1 MSVKTHKMNIVLA
14 DIEGNLIKAWNDI
27 TSNSSNVTTYQG
39 SIFEVECDALVSPA
53 NSFGFMDGSLDFAIS
68 EFFGWHVQ
76 DRLQEAIKSKHS
88 GELLVGQVEIV
99 STDHTSIPYVISAP
113 TMRVPLDIRG
123 TANPYLAIR
132 GVLLAVK
139 HGIFKDGTP
148 VKDRIK
154 TIAFPGMGTG
164 VGQISPQVF
173 AEQMK
178 QAVKDVI
185 EEKFEFPQT
194 IGHAEKSHREMN

>member
-1 MSVKTHKMNIVLA
+1 MNIVLA
-14 DIEGNLIKAWNDI
+14 DIEGNLINAWNDI
-27 TSNSSNVTTYQG
+27 ASNNSNITTYQG

-53 NSFGFMDGSLDFAIS
+53 NSFGFMDGSLDFEIS

-76 DRLQEAIKSKHS
+76 DRLQEAIKSKHN

-99 STDHTSIPYVISAP
+99 PTDHTSIPYMISAP
-113 TMRVPLDIRG
+113 TMRVPMDVRG

-139 HGIFKDGTP
+139 HGVFKDGTP

-164 VGQISPQVF
+164 VGQITPTVF
-173 AEQMK
+173 AKQMK
-178 QAVKDVI
+178 QAVEDVI
-185 EEKFEFPQT
+185 EDKFEFPKT
-194 IGHAEKSHREMN
+194 IWNTEKNHREMN

>member
-1 MSVKTHKMNIVLA
+1 MNIVLA
-14 DIEGNLIKAWNDI
+14 DVDGGLINAWNDVA
-27 TSNSSNVTTYQG
+27 SNNTYVTTHQG
-39 SIFEVECDALVSPA
+39 SIFGVECDALVSPA
-53 NSFGFMDGSLDFAIS
+53 NSFGFMDGSLDFSIS
-68 EFFGWHVQ
+68 EYFGWHVQ
-76 DRLQEAIKSKHS
+76 DRLQDAIKSKHH
-88 GELLVGQVEIV
+88 GELLVGQVEIIP
-99 STDHTSIPYVISAP
+99 TDHDSIPYVISAP
-113 TMRVPLDIRG
+113 TMRVPMDIKG

-139 HGIFKDGTP
+139 YGIFKDGTP

>member
-1 MSVKTHKMNIVLA
+1 MNIILA
-14 DIEGNLIKAWNDI
+14 DVDGNLINAWNDI
-27 TSNSSNVTTYQG
+27 ASNNVYVTTYRG

-53 NSFGFMDGSLDFAIS
+53 NSFGFMDGSLDFSIS
-68 EFFGWHVQ
+68 EYFGWHVQ
-76 DRLQEAIKSKHS
+76 DRLQDAIKSKHH
-88 GELLVGQVEIV
+88 GELLVGQVEIIP
-99 STDHTSIPYVISAP
+99 TDHDSIPYVISAP
-113 TMRVPLDIRG
+113 TMRVPMDVRG

-139 HGIFKDGTP
+139 NGVFKDGTP

-154 TIAFPGMGTG
+154 TISFPGMGTG

-178 QAVKDVI
+178 QAVQDVI

-194 IGHAEKSHREMN
+194 IWNAEKSHQEMN

>member
-1 MSVKTHKMNIVLA
+1 MNIVLA
-14 DIEGNLIKAWNDI
+14 DIEGNLINAWNDI
-27 TSNSSNVTTYQG
+27 ASNNSNITTYQG

-53 NSFGFMDGSLDFAIS
+53 NSFGFMDGSLDFEIS

-76 DRLQEAIKSKHS
+76 NRLQEAIKSKHN

-99 STDHTSIPYVISAP
+99 PTDHTSIPYVISAP
-113 TMRVPLDIRG
+113 TMRIPMDVRG

-139 HGIFKDGTP
+139 HGVFKDGTP

-164 VGQISPQVF
+164 VGQITPTVF
-173 AEQMK
+173 AKQMK
-178 QAVKDVI
+178 QAVEDVI
-185 EEKFEFPQT
+185 EDKFEFPKT
-194 IGHAEKSHREMN
+194 IWNTEKNHREMN

>member
-1 MSVKTHKMNIVLA
+1 MNIVLA
-14 DIEGNLIKAWNDI
+14 DIEGNLINAWNDVA
-27 TSNSSNVTTYQG
+27 SNNTDVVTYQG
-39 SIFEVECDALVSPA
+39 SIFDVECDALVSPA

-76 DRLQEAIKSKHS
+76 DRLQEAIKSKHN
-88 GELLVGQVEIV
+88 GELLVGQIEIV
-99 STDHTSIPYVISAP
+99 PTDHASIPYVISAP

-139 HGIFKDGTP
+139 NGVFKDGTL

-164 VGQISPQVF
+164 VGQITPTVF
-173 AEQMK
+173 AKQMK
-178 QAVKDVI
+178 QAVTDVI

-194 IGHAEKSHREMN
+194 IWNAEKSHQKMS

>member
-1 MSVKTHKMNIVLA
+1 
-14 DIEGNLIKAWNDI
+14 
-27 TSNSSNVTTYQG
+27 
-39 SIFEVECDALVSPA
+39 
-53 NSFGFMDGSLDFAIS
+53 MDGSLDFEIS

-76 DRLQEAIKSKHS
+76 DRLQEAIKSKHN

-99 STDHTSIPYVISAP
+99 PTDHTSIPYMISAP
-113 TMRVPLDIRG
+113 TMRVPMDVRG

-139 HGIFKDGTP
+139 HGVFKDGTP

-164 VGQISPQVF
+164 VGQITPTVF
-173 AEQMK
+173 AKQMK
-178 QAVKDVI
+178 QAVEDVI
-185 EEKFEFPQT
+185 EDKFEFPKT
-194 IGHAEKSHREMN
+194 IWNTEKNHREMN

>member
-1 MSVKTHKMNIVLA
+1 MNIILA
-14 DIEGNLIKAWNDI
+14 DVEGNLINAWNDI
-27 TSNSSNVTTYQG
+27 ASNNVYVTTYRG

-53 NSFGFMDGSLDFAIS
+53 NSFGFMDGSLDFSIS
-68 EFFGWHVQ
+68 EYFGWHVQ
-76 DRLQEAIKSKHS
+76 DRLQDAIKSKHH
-88 GELLVGQVEIV
+88 GELLVGQVEIIP
-99 STDHTSIPYVISAP
+99 TDHDSIPYVISAP
-113 TMRVPLDIRG
+113 TMRVPMDVRG

-139 HGIFKDGTP
+139 NGVFKDGTP

-154 TIAFPGMGTG
+154 TISFPGMGTG

-178 QAVKDVI
+178 QAVQDVI

-194 IGHAEKSHREMN
+194 IWNAEKSHQEMN

>member
-1 MSVKTHKMNIVLA
+1 MNIVLA
-14 DIEGNLIKAWNDI
+14 DIEGNLINAWNDI
-27 TSNSSNVTTYQG
+27 ASNNSNVTTYQG

-53 NSFGFMDGSLDFAIS
+53 NSFGFMDGSLDFEIS

-76 DRLQEAIKSKHS
+76 DRLQEAIKSKHN

-99 STDHTSIPYVISAP
+99 PTDHTSIPYMISAP
-113 TMRVPLDIRG
+113 TMRVPMDVRG

-139 HGIFKDGTP
+139 HGVFKDGTP

-164 VGQISPQVF
+164 VGQITPTVF
-173 AEQMK
+173 AKQMK
-178 QAVKDVI
+178 QAVEDVI
-185 EEKFEFPQT
+185 EDKFEFPKT
-194 IGHAEKSHREMN
+194 IWNTEKNHREMN

>member
-1 MSVKTHKMNIVLA
+1 MNIVLA
-14 DIEGNLIKAWNDI
+14 DIEGNLINAWNDI
-27 TSNSSNVTTYQG
+27 ASNNSNITTYQG

-53 NSFGFMDGSLDFAIS
+53 NSFGFMDGSLDFEIS

-76 DRLQEAIKSKHS
+76 NRLQEAIKSKHN

-99 STDHTSIPYVISAP
+99 PTDHTSIPYVISAP
-113 TMRVPLDIRG
+113 TMRVPMDVRG

-139 HGIFKDGTP
+139 HGVFKDGTP

-164 VGQISPQVF
+164 VGQITPTVF
-173 AEQMK
+173 AKQMK
-178 QAVKDVI
+178 QAVEDVI
-185 EEKFEFPQT
+185 EDKFEFPKT
-194 IGHAEKSHREMN
+194 IWNTEKNHREMN

>member
-1 MSVKTHKMNIVLA
+1 MNIVLA
-14 DIEGNLIKAWNDI
+14 DIEGNLINAWNDI
-27 TSNSSNVTTYQG
+27 ASNNDNVTTYQG

-76 DRLQEAIKSKHS
+76 DRLQEAIKSKHN

-99 STDHTSIPYVISAP
+99 PTDHASIPYVISAP
-113 TMRVPLDIRG
+113 TMRVPLDVRG

-139 HGIFKDGTP
+139 NGVLKDSTL
-148 VKDRIK
+148 VKDKIK

-164 VGQISPQVF
+164 VGQITPEVF
-173 AEQMK
+173 AKQMK
-178 QAVKDVI
+178 QAVEDVT
-185 EEKFEFPQT
+185 EDKFEFPKT
-194 IGHAEKSHREMN
+194 IWEIEKKHKEMN

>member
-1 MSVKTHKMNIVLA
+1 MNIVLA
-14 DIEGNLIKAWNDI
+14 DIEGNLINAWNDI
-27 TSNSSNVTTYQG
+27 ASNNSNVTTYQG

-53 NSFGFMDGSLDFAIS
+53 NSFGFMDGSLDFEIS

-76 DRLQEAIKSKHS
+76 NRLQEAIKSKHN

-99 STDHTSIPYVISAP
+99 PTDHTSIPYVISAP
-113 TMRVPLDIRG
+113 TMRVPMDVRG

-139 HGIFKDGTP
+139 HGVFKDGTP

-164 VGQISPQVF
+164 VGQITPTVF
-173 AEQMK
+173 AKQMK
-178 QAVKDVI
+178 QAVEDVI
-185 EEKFEFPQT
+185 EDKFEFPKT
-194 IGHAEKSHREMN
+194 IWNTEKNHREMN

>member
-1 MSVKTHKMNIVLA
+1 MNIVLA
-14 DIEGNLIKAWNDI
+14 DIEGNLINAWNDI
-27 TSNSSNVTTYQG
+27 ASNNSNITTYQG

-53 NSFGFMDGSLDFAIS
+53 NSFGFMDGSLDFEIS

-76 DRLQEAIKSKHS
+76 NRLQEAIKSKHNS
-88 GELLVGQVEIV
+88 ELLVGQVEIV
-99 STDHTSIPYVISAP
+99 PTDHTSIRYVISAP
-113 TMRVPLDIRG
+113 TMRVPMDVRG

-139 HGIFKDGTP
+139 HGVFKDGTP

-164 VGQISPQVF
+164 VGQITPTVF
-173 AEQMK
+173 AKQMK
-178 QAVKDVI
+178 QAVEDVI
-185 EEKFEFPQT
+185 EDKFEFPKT
-194 IGHAEKSHREMN
+194 IWNTEKNHREMN

>member
-1 MSVKTHKMNIVLA
+1 MNIILA
-14 DIEGNLIKAWNDI
+14 DVEGNLINAWNDI
-27 TSNSSNVTTYQG
+27 ASNNVYVTTYRG

-53 NSFGFMDGSLDFAIS
+53 NSFGFMDGSLDFSIS
-68 EFFGWHVQ
+68 EYFGWHVQ
-76 DRLQEAIKSKHS
+76 DRLQDAIKSKHH
-88 GELLVGQVEIV
+88 GELLVGQVEIIP
-99 STDHTSIPYVISAP
+99 TDHDSIPYVISAP
-113 TMRVPLDIRG
+113 TMRVPMDVRG

-139 HGIFKDGTP
+139 NGVFKDGTP

-154 TIAFPGMGTG
+154 TISFPGMGTG

-194 IGHAEKSHREMN
+194 IWNAEKSHQEMN

>member
-1 MSVKTHKMNIVLA
+1 MNIVLA
-14 DIEGNLIKAWNDI
+14 DIEGNLINAWNDI
-27 TSNSSNVTTYQG
+27 APNNTNVTTYQG

-113 TMRVPLDIRG
+113 TMRVPLDVRG

-139 HGIFKDGTP
+139 NGVFKDGTP

-154 TIAFPGMGTG
+154 TVAFPGMGTG
-164 VGQISPQVF
+164 VGQITPAVF
-173 AEQMK
+173 AKQMK
-178 QAVKDVI
+178 QAVEDVI
-185 EEKFEFPQT
+185 EDKFEFPRT
-194 IGHAEKSHREMN
+194 VWDTEKKHREMN

>member
-1 MSVKTHKMNIVLA
+1 MNIVLT
-14 DIEGNLIKAWNDI
+14 DIDGHLIKAWNDI
-27 TSNSSNVTTYQG
+27 AGNNPYVTTHQG
-39 SIFEVECDALVSPA
+39 SIFEVVCDALVSPA

-76 DRLQEAIKSKHS
+76 ERLQKAIKVKHN

-99 STDHTSIPYVISAP
+99 PTDHASIPYVISAP

-139 HGIFKDGTP
+139 NGVFKDGTP

-164 VGQISPQVF
+164 VGQITPTVF
-173 AEQMK
+173 AKQMK
-178 QAVKDVI
+178 QAIEDVI
-185 EEKFEFPQT
+185 EEKLVFPQT
-194 IGHAEKSHREMN
+194 IWSAEKSHQEMN

>member
-1 MSVKTHKMNIVLA
+1 MNIVLA
-14 DIEGNLIKAWNDI
+14 DVDGGLIEAWNSIAGDNPHV
-27 TSNSSNVTTYQG
+27 STYQG

-99 STDHTSIPYVISAP
+99 PTDHASIPYVISAP

-139 HGIFKDGTP
+139 NGVFKDGTP

-164 VGQISPQVF
+164 VGQVSPNVF
-173 AEQMK
+173 AKQMK
-178 QAVKDVI
+178 QAVEDVI

-194 IGHAEKSHREMN
+194 IWNAEKSHREIN